1 MAYEESNVLNGEDA
15 AVVEIDGKLVSIL
28 SGEERDIPLNRL
40 HLSPNNVRKKHD
52 PSTIPELAAAIMAEG
67 GLLNPLAVIPE
78 KIKGSKGDH
87 GVVAGGRRLAALHY
101 LAEHAAVPADV
112 PVRCRV
118 FDAERG
124 VSVSLVENATQE
136 PMHPADQ
143 LEAFK
148 RLVDEGKTAGQIAAA
163 YNLSALTVERRLKL
177 ARLAPEFLDMY
188 RADQIEMGQLQ
199 ALALTDDHEEQR
211 SVWNTLSPYQRSAH
225 YITQMLTNDEVSSTS
240 AIARFVGLEAYR
252 EAGGAVRAD
261 LFTGEEGS
269 FYIQDGALLNRLA
282 LEKLEAQ
289 AEEIRAA
296 GWKWVEARMS
306 FPYHERSAFGKLE
319 PKRRKPTTEEKAE
332 IDRVSADADALR
344 KRMDELEALTA
355 YDEETDE
362 EGEWTDEQEAEYQA
376 LQAQWE
382 AFDDLGDNMEAAL
395 REWGPRQRA
404 TSGVVLTIDNAGQLV
419 LAEGLVRREDV
430 PQAKQAAGGEGVA
443 GGMAEAPKKVRAE
456 FSATLCANLTAHR
469 SAAVGAAL
477 TQQPKVALAA
487 LLMTLIVNDKEPWQS
502 SPVKVRFN
510 DNMHQIGNQASEF
523 GGSKAADAFEHAAGW
538 IGKLPAHGPT
548 LFAALM
554 AMELGEL
561 MQLLS
566 VFIAHSYEVF
576 SGEPNRKVGHG
587 YDMAQLIESTLGLN
601 MADWW
606 MPTNERYLCHVPKAK
621 MIEAVTEACGADAAK
636 PIEKMKKGEAIAA
649 TAALLDGRRWL
660 PSTLRPYPQS
670 TEVVEQDEAH
680 EEDEDQHEAD
690 ALPEGVE
697 G

>member
-1 MAYEESNVLNGEDA
+1 M
-15 AVVEIDGKLVSIL
+15 
-28 SGEERDIPLNRL
+28 
-40 HLSPNNVRKKHD
+40 
-52 PSTIPELAAAIMAEG
+52 
-67 GLLNPLAVIPE
+67 
-78 KIKGSKGDH
+78 
-87 GVVAGGRRLAALHY
+87 
-101 LAEHAAVPADV
+101 
-112 PVRCRV
+112 
-118 FDAERG
+118 
-124 VSVSLVENATQE
+124 
-136 PMHPADQ
+136 
-143 LEAFK
+143 
-148 RLVDEGKTAGQIAAA
+148 DEGKTAGQIAAA

-211 SVWNTLSPYQRSAH
+211 RVWNTLSPYQRSAH

>member
-1 MAYEESNVLNGEDA
+1 
-15 AVVEIDGKLVSIL
+15 
-28 SGEERDIPLNRL
+28 
-40 HLSPNNVRKKHD
+40 
-52 PSTIPELAAAIMAEG
+52 
-67 GLLNPLAVIPE
+67 
-78 KIKGSKGDH
+78 
-87 GVVAGGRRLAALHY
+87 
-101 LAEHAAVPADV
+101 
-112 PVRCRV
+112 
-118 FDAERG
+118 
-124 VSVSLVENATQE
+124 
-136 PMHPADQ
+136 MHPADQ

-211 SVWNTLSPYQRSAH
+211 RVWNTLSPYQRSAH

>member
-1 MAYEESNVLNGEDA
+1 M
-15 AVVEIDGKLVSIL
+15 
-28 SGEERDIPLNRL
+28 
-40 HLSPNNVRKKHD
+40 
-52 PSTIPELAAAIMAEG
+52 
-67 GLLNPLAVIPE
+67 
-78 KIKGSKGDH
+78 
-87 GVVAGGRRLAALHY
+87 
-101 LAEHAAVPADV
+101 
-112 PVRCRV
+112 
-118 FDAERG
+118 
-124 VSVSLVENATQE
+124 
-136 PMHPADQ
+136 
-143 LEAFK
+143 
-148 RLVDEGKTAGQIAAA
+148 
-163 YNLSALTVERRLKL
+163 
-177 ARLAPEFLDMY
+177 
-188 RADQIEMGQLQ
+188 
-199 ALALTDDHEEQR
+199 
-211 SVWNTLSPYQRSAH
+211 
-225 YITQMLTNDEVSSTS
+225 
-240 AIARFVGLEAYR
+240 
-252 EAGGAVRAD
+252 
-261 LFTGEEGS
+261 
-269 FYIQDGALLNRLA
+269 
-282 LEKLEAQ
+282 
-289 AEEIRAA
+289 
-296 GWKWVEARMS
+296 
-306 FPYHERSAFGKLE
+306 
-319 PKRRKPTTEEKAE
+319 
-332 IDRVSADADALR
+332 SADADALR

-566 VFIAHSYEVF
+566 VFFAHSYEVF